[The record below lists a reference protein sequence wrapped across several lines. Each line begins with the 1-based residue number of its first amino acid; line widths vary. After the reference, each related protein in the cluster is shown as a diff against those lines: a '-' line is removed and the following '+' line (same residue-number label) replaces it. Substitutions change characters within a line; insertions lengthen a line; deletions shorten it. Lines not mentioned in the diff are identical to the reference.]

1 MSLFGK
7 SNPAPKNTG
16 SIQKERQLLGKN
28 ISYSGREAYRL
39 LRTNIAFSLPRE
51 EEQEGAKVIGITST
65 LPGEYKST
73 TSVNLAYT
81 FAEDGKRVLLLDC
94 DLRLSMM
101 AARMGHKKVKGLS
114 DFLVGA
120 ATFESVLRKGMMHPN
135 MDVIFAGSVPPNP
148 SELLGSKR
156 METTLETIKKNYDY
170 ILLDLPPVMAV
181 SDAQVAAR
189 YVDGI
194 ALVVRQG
201 VVGDAILKET
211 LRRLQYVDA
220 RILGIVFTGVSSEG
234 KAYGNGRYYYR
245 RYRQYGESG
254 KYNAYGSYG
263 NYGYSPEQ
271 ADEKPAQE
279 RTGTV
284 ADAE

>member
-94 DLRLSMM
+94 DLRLSVM

-170 ILLDLPPVMAV
+170 ILMDLPPVMAV

-234 KAYGNGRYYYR
+234 KAYGSGRYYYR

-271 ADEKPAQE
+271 ADEKSAQE

-284 ADAE
+284 DDAE